1 MTNTDPLAMFASTS
15 GTAPT
20 PAQLGPGAITPEHKV
35 LVGVMLMVILL
46 ILLTEVAGVSSQW
59 AEGVGL
65 LLLGPL
71 LILGFNNS
79 AKFASWVGNNP
90 IQ

>member
-1 MTNTDPLAMFASTS
+1 MTTVDPLAQFAST
-15 GTAPT
+15 TAPT
-20 PAQLGPGAITPEHKV
+20 PSVLGQGVVDTEHRV
-35 LVGVMLMVILL
+35 LVGVMLMVIVLV
-46 ILLTEVAGVSSQW
+46 ILVEVAGANKSY
-59 AEGVGL
+59 AEATAL